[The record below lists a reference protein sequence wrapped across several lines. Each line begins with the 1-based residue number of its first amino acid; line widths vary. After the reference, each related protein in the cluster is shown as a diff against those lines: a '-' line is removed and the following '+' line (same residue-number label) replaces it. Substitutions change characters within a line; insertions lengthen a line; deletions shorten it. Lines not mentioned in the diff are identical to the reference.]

1 MEEVVLYEKTEEI
14 GKITINR
21 PQKHNSIDLN
31 TLKRLIEVFKQS
43 AKNADICVIFTSE
56 GKDFSVGDDLKYTYD
71 LLLQVEKLP
80 EAIEFLNSYQILTRS
95 MLAHPGVIIAGIKGW
110 CIGGAFEMT
119 LSCDLRIAAD
129 DTKIMTPEVGIG
141 MVCTNASTFLL
152 PRIIGEGKAKE
163 LMYLGK
169 ELNAEEAYK
178 LGLVNEV
185 CKPQGLN
192 RILKLTAN
200 SIVQKDHEALRMTKK
215 LINERMESY
224 IEAALDGEVVSLIK
238 LGQSEGLRKRLEKFV
253 KKNDFKQ

>member
-1 MEEVVLYEKTEEI
+1 
-14 GKITINR
+14 
-21 PQKHNSIDLN
+21 
-31 TLKRLIEVFKQS
+31 
-43 AKNADICVIFTSE
+43 VIFTSE

-71 LLLQVEKLP
+71 LLLQVEKLS
-80 EAIEFLNSYQILTRS
+80 EAIEFLNSYQILTRA

-169 ELNAEEAYK
+169 ELSAEKAYE
-178 LGLVNEV
+178 LGLVNEI

-192 RILKLTAN
+192 RILNLTAN
-200 SIVQKDHEALRMTKK
+200 TIVQKDHEALRATKK
-215 LINERMESY
+215 LINERLRPD
-224 IEAALDGEVVSLIK
+224 IEAALDSEVVTLVK
-238 LGQSEGLRKRLEKFV
+238 LGQSESLRKRLEKFV
-253 KKNDFKQ
+253 KKKDTKQ